1 MIRVTFFAE
10 DNAYSG
16 FEAKGHAAYA
26 RPGREDIVC
35 AAVSAILLT
44 ALNGLT
50 EVIKAPCRV
59 TRRDSRGY
67 LKVTLKRSARDKLRD
82 AGLIIAVARAGIRRV
97 ARDYPGRINLFN
109 ENMEDKIT

>member
-1 MIRVTFFAE
+1 MIKVTFFAE

-26 RPGREDIVC
+26 RAGREDIVC

-59 TRRDSRGY
+59 TRLDSRGY
-67 LKVTLKRSARDKLRD
+67 LKVTLKRSARDKARD
-82 AGLIIAVARAGIRRV
+82 AGMILSVARAGIRHV
-97 ARDYPGRINLFN
+97 ARDYPGRVNLLN
-109 ENMEDKIT
+109 KDLEGKIT